1 MTRISNLATVAAAIF
16 VLSTG
21 FASALDPIGGLNE
34 TIAPTPQDSIQD
46 AVQTPSTEQSI
57 QTAVQFDPKR
67 DINDAVLAGAKSGKG
82 GGSKLVVNGREIL
95 VAFSCEAGGNELL
108 TLRNKGEFV
117 PAGTKVRWEVKSLG
131 ERGAVRLK
139 TALGNG
145 DKVRIDIGT
154 DVDAGTPCAAKAI

>member
-1 MTRISNLATVAAAIF
+1 MTTFTKLATVALTALM
-16 VLSTG
+16 LSTSL
-21 FASALDPIGGLNE
+21 ASALDPIGVNE
-34 TIAPTPQDSIQD
+34 TIAPTPSDSMQD

-57 QTAVQFDPKR
+57 QTAVQFDPLR
-67 DINDAVLAGAKSGKG
+67 DINDAVLAGAKTGKG
-82 GGSKLVVNGREIL
+82 GKVVVLNGREIL
-95 VAFSCEAGGNELL
+95 VAFSCEAGGNDVL

-145 DKVRIDIGT
+145 DKVRVDIGT